1 MTPSGIS
8 SARPL
13 RIGILGAAGIAPAA
27 IIRPARR
34 RDDVVIAAVASRSA
48 DAATEY
54 AALNGIKTAYGSYAE
69 LFADPSIDLVYNA
82 LPPSG
87 HAPMTIAALEA
98 GKHVLCEKPF
108 ALNAGEARRMREV
121 ADSTDRRLI
130 EAFHDR
136 YHPLSLEIDAI
147 VASGII
153 GDVVSLMADFS
164 VSNPFDPLSIRHD
177 PAVGGGALMDLGCYP
192 VHWVRALTG
201 EEPRVISATATV
213 NPLGA
218 DLSLDAALVFPSGIT
233 AQVTTSMIEG
243 TPLNS
248 SLDIVGTRGTVH
260 VENMVF
266 PSRGHSITT
275 VIDSLATTLTVRG
288 GDTYD
293 HQLAAI
299 VEGLNSEKSLVTEG
313 EDSVNNMMLIDA
325 IYAAAGFDRSFRP
338 AA

>member
-27 IIRPARR
+27 IIRPAARR
-34 RDDVVIAAVASRSA
+34 TDVVIAAVASRSA
-48 DAATEY
+48 DAAADY
-54 AALNGIKTAYGSYAE
+54 AALHGIEASYGSYAE

-87 HAPMTIAALEA
+87 HAPMSIAALEA

-108 ALNAGEARRMREV
+108 ALNTHEAERMREV
-121 ADSTDRRLI
+121 AHATGRRLI

-147 VASGII
+147 VASGVI
-153 GDVVSLMADFS
+153 GNVVSLAADFS
-164 VSNPFDPLSIRHD
+164 GSNPFDPLSIRHD
-177 PAVGGGALMDLGCYP
+177 PTVGGGALMDLGCYP
-192 VHWVRALTG
+192 VHWIRALTG
-201 EEPRVISATATV
+201 EEPRVISATATL

-218 DLSLDAALVFPSGIT
+218 DLSIDASLLFPSGIT
-233 AQVTTSMIEG
+233 AQLTTSMIEG
-243 TPLNS
+243 TPVNS

-260 VENMVF
+260 VDNMVF

-275 VIDSLATTLTVRG
+275 VVNGLATSLTVRG

-299 VEGLNSEKSLVTEG
+299 VDGLNSGTSLSTEG
-313 EDSVNNMMLIDA
+313 DDSVHNMALIDA
-325 IYAAAGFDRSFRP
+325 IYAAAGFDRSFR
-338 AA
+338 